1 MEQAPHISY
10 ELVNSLEKITRTSL
24 RLFASRPDRERAR
37 TTETDQSKPCGY
49 HQRQSLVWQK
59 AGPALAEAALRVEKR
74 WEPATPK
81 APAAI

>member
-1 MEQAPHISY
+1 MRTRPRLVAP
-10 ELVNSLEKITRTSL
+10 R
-24 RLFASRPDRERAR
+24 RGRERPR
-37 TTETDQSKPCGY
+37 TAGPNNQKPCGY

-59 AGPALAEAALRVEKR
+59 AGQALAEAALRVEKR